1 MKYLDIKT
9 SDINNE
15 CWKPIPET
23 NNLLYIST
31 FGRVYSKHTNRFRKP
46 YKDGKGYLMVD
57 YRNTQNKR
65 LCKKVHRLVAEL
77 FLYKRSHNLI
87 VNHIDGDKTNN
98 HISNLEWVTHKENTQ
113 HMLRHGLKTSFP
125 NNLPHKEQPVL
136 CVELDKVFK
145 SMREASKSVG
155 VPQSNI
161 SKVCRGQRKSAGG
174 YTWKYIEGEKY

>member
-1 MKYLDIKT
+1 MRYLDIKT

-65 LCKKVHRLVAEL
+65 LCKEVHRLVAEL

-98 HISNLEWVTHKENTQ
+98 HISNLEWVT
-113 HMLRHGLKTSFP
+113 
-125 NNLPHKEQPVL
+125 HKEQPVL